1 MAAGLPGMMMP
12 PGGGGAPGAPGGAP
26 NPISG
31 LMALIGKGLGSNKM
45 AGGNLDVKSVEDAMA
60 TVQKIASTT
69 MKSNPK
75 AYQSFLRAL
84 QALHA
89 GLTELKNQ
97 PSAGGESGPPLTSSL
112 LSMMAPSNSMA
123 NPLGGGNE

>member
-1 MAAGLPGMMMP
+1 VAAGIPGMGGGAP
-12 PGGGGAPGAPGGAP
+12 PGGAPGGGAPGGAAP

-45 AGGNLDVKSVEDAMA
+45 AGGDMDVKSAENAMA
-60 TVQKIASTT
+60 TIQQIASKT

-84 QALHA
+84 QAMHA

-97 PSAGGESGPPLTSSL
+97 PAPGESGPPLTSSM
-112 LSMMAPSNSMA
+112 LSMMAPSSSMA
-123 NPLGGGNE
+123 NPLGGG